1 MPQPPVCA
9 GALRRHGRER
19 ALAETGVPDPG
30 VKHFFRQNCGNRGV
44 RAADSYGLTYARRC
58 GRASPM
64 TDRDTKG
71 RLTDWFRQ
79 WQIPLRKFLKSKG
92 AVPAADLEDV
102 AQEVFLRLMRYDR
115 TELVE
120 HPRAYLYKMA
130 SNVAAEW
137 AIRSR
142 HSRPH
147 DSQWLA
153 GLMAANEPQR
163 SFEHDEAEREVRRA
177 IEALG
182 PKQARMLKLHFFEG
196 LGHAEIAVRV
206 GATQRSVK
214 RMLIK
219 SYGKLRHEL
228 DPGLLGEITHGRE

>member
-1 MPQPPVCA
+1 
-9 GALRRHGRER
+9 
-19 ALAETGVPDPG
+19 
-30 VKHFFRQNCGNRGV
+30 
-44 RAADSYGLTYARRC
+44 
-58 GRASPM
+58 M
-64 TDRDTKG
+64 TDRDTKR

-79 WQIPLRKFLKSKG
+79 WQTPLRKFLKGKG

-120 HPRAYLYKMA
+120 HPQAYLYKMA

-142 HSRPH
+142 RSRPH
-147 DSQWLA
+147 DSRWIA
-153 GLMAANEPQR
+153 GLVAADEQPQR
-163 SFEHDEAEREVRRA
+163 SFERDEAEREVRRA
-177 IEALG
+177 IETLG
-182 PKQARMLKLHFFEG
+182 PRQARMMKLHFFEG
-196 LGHAEIAVRV
+196 LGHAEIAARL

-219 SYGKLRHEL
+219 SYDKLRHEL
-228 DPGLLGEITHGRE
+228 DPSLLGEITNGRE